1 MKKLPISIQDFAKL
15 RSDNCVYAD
24 KTALIY
30 KILTDG
36 RQYFLS
42 RPRRF
47 GKSMTISTIKEIFE
61 GNKKLFARQNPEDND
76 LWIYDKWDWSKTNP
90 VIHIPFARL
99 DYKDLGLENVL
110 INLFKEI
117 AKKYDVFLEAA
128 SYGSAFDELIKK
140 LNEKHGRVVILI
152 DEYDKPII
160 DFLESSPDLSQGEDK
175 YPIAHKNREKLRNL
189 YACIKDNDSNIELF
203 FMTGVSKFSQTGVFS
218 HLNHL
223 SDITLHDDFVN
234 LVGITPSELLE
245 HFGEYIDATAAKMN
259 MSEEKLLSEIK
270 LWYNGYSW
278 DGENTVYN
286 PFSLINF
293 FSHKK
298 FQDYW
303 FQTGSPK
310 FLIDLIKEKK
320 SYNFN
325 NIRVTAAMVHSYEIE
340 NLDLRTLFFQT
351 GYLTIKKMNRM
362 NGFLTLDYPNR
373 EVEQSM
379 ANHLMATMRGQDLT
393 ESATPVLM
401 LEDAFLKN
409 NVELVVKVIKTMLR
423 DIPAILFGKQK
434 EAFYHALV
442 HLHFKYLG
450 WLMESEVH
458 TSDGRMDAVIKT
470 NEYIYI
476 FEFKIDTTAAEAIEQ
491 INEKNYADKYA
502 LENKKIV
509 GVGINFSTKKRTI
522 DDWQKVLL
530 N

>member
-1 MKKLPISIQDFAKL
+1 
-15 RSDNCVYAD
+15 
-24 KTALIY
+24 
-30 KILTDG
+30 
-36 RQYFLS
+36 
-42 RPRRF
+42 
-47 GKSMTISTIKEIFE
+47 
-61 GNKKLFARQNPEDND
+61 
-76 LWIYDKWDWSKTNP
+76 
-90 VIHIPFARL
+90 
-99 DYKDLGLENVL
+99 
-110 INLFKEI
+110 
-117 AKKYDVFLEAA
+117 
-128 SYGSAFDELIKK
+128 
-140 LNEKHGRVVILI
+140 
-152 DEYDKPII
+152 
-160 DFLESSPDLSQGEDK
+160 
-175 YPIAHKNREKLRNL
+175 
-189 YACIKDNDSNIELF
+189 
-203 FMTGVSKFSQTGVFS
+203 
-218 HLNHL
+218 
-223 SDITLHDDFVN
+223 
-234 LVGITPSELLE
+234 
-245 HFGEYIDATAAKMN
+245 
-259 MSEEKLLSEIK
+259 
-270 LWYNGYSW
+270 
-278 DGENTVYN
+278 
-286 PFSLINF
+286 
-293 FSHKK
+293 
-298 FQDYW
+298 
-303 FQTGSPK
+303 
-310 FLIDLIKEKK
+310 
-320 SYNFN
+320 
-325 NIRVTAAMVHSYEIE
+325 MVHSYEIE

-393 ESATPVLM
+393 ESATPVLL

-470 NEYIYI
+470 NEYVYI
-476 FEFKIDTTAAEAIEQ
+476 FEFKIDMTAAEAIEQ